1 VKSKVIVLILGYN
14 DLNNLKECLDSVED
28 QDYSNFEVYFA
39 DNNSRD
45 GSVEFV
51 KKNYPKVRTFQFET
65 NSGYTGGNNILLDKA
80 FKNGAEFCLVMNADV
95 VVDRK
100 MISGLV
106 NTYQKESRN
115 NKVGLVQPVIMLYD
129 KPDRINTIGNE
140 IHYMGFGYCGNYL
153 SKQIPKTDKR
163 VISVSGTAML
173 ISKNYYKDIG
183 GFDESF
189 FMYNEDQNYSWRG
202 LMRDYK
208 HFLSVRAKLWHKYSF
223 SKNKN
228 KLYYSEK
235 NRLMMVLKNY
245 NLKTLVLMIPSI
257 LVTEVFTLGYFFF
270 KGWGGSKINAY
281 KYVYLHLM
289 QLYRERQNILKTKK
303 IHDREIIKL
312 FSYQLNFSEVD
323 NVLIRYIVN
332 PIYYVLYKVFILFV

>member
-1 VKSKVIVLILGYN
+1 MKSKVIVLILGYN

-106 NTYQKESRN
+106 NTYQKESKN

-173 ISKNYYKDIG
+173 ISKNYYKDIV

-257 LVTEVFTLGYFFF
+257 LVTEVFTLGYFFL
-270 KGWGGSKINAY
+270 KVGVGVKSMLIN
-281 KYVYLHLM
+281 M
-289 QLYRERQNILKTKK
+289 
-303 IHDREIIKL
+303 
-312 FSYQLNFSEVD
+312 
-323 NVLIRYIVN
+323 
-332 PIYYVLYKVFILFV
+332 FICI